1 MSNLKVKNI
10 TPLGGSSDKI
20 GISGSLLVSTD
31 ITCSGNISASG
42 TIFANN
48 ITSTG
53 GDAAGI
59 DFTDNLK
66 LTGDLT
72 ASGNIS
78 ASGELSVTGKTT
90 LDTLVVSGS
99 GIKITGSFV
108 AGKLLG
114 SGSFLQEVP
123 FLASASVGNSGT
135 FVVFDNAEFFL
146 AGKESSVIQDQ
157 YATQFEVSNYLLGS
171 VFDPG
176 QPTIGLIVSSSGHV
190 GIGTES
196 PAHTLHVSGNA
207 PSASLGDDDNWS
219 ALYVDGNIT
228 LGTRCDEHVTIG
240 NTITASCDIVL
251 TGSNSSIIGHGTD
264 NAVVYEISASGNAIF
279 AGEISGSTL
288 NITNNVTLGNA
299 CSDQITVGGTISSS
313 CDIVLTGSADHNAS
327 IMAFVLDPNTPTF
340 AISSSGDAIFTGN
353 VSSSTLDVTSNT
365 TLGAACDDT
374 ITLNGLVTASCN
386 VVVSGSAKLVA
397 YGESVG
403 GTEHAFVSSSGDALL
418 MMSASFGWSGSFD
431 VAESVMAIKFEDLPT
446 TIDQAALIG
455 TGSLYVS
462 GNRENSANALQSKPL
477 YIFTG

>member
-53 GDAAGI
+53 GDTAGI

-99 GIKITGSFV
+99 GIRVTGSFV

-123 FLASASVGNSGT
+123 FLASASVGDTGT
-135 FVVFDNAEFFL
+135 FTVFDNSTFFL
-146 AGKESSVIQDQ
+146 AGQDSSVIQSQ
-157 YATQFEVSNYLLGS
+157 VAVKFEASNYLLGP

-176 QPTIGLIVSSSGHV
+176 KPTIGLVVSSSGHV
-190 GIGTES
+190 GVGIQS

-207 PSASLGDDDNWS
+207 PSSSLDSSHNWS
-219 ALYVDGNIT
+219 ALYVDGNVT
-228 LGTRCDEHVTIG
+228 LGTRSDEHITIG
-240 NTITASCDIVL
+240 NTITSSCDIIL
-251 TGSNSSIIGHGTD
+251 TGSKTSIIGHGTD
-264 NAVVYEISASGNAIF
+264 NVVKYNISASGNAIF

-288 NITNNVTLGNA
+288 NIT
-299 CSDQITVGGTISSS
+299 
-313 CDIVLTGSADHNAS
+313 
-327 IMAFVLDPNTPTF
+327 
-340 AISSSGDAIFTGN
+340 
-353 VSSSTLDVTSNT
+353 SNT
-365 TLGAACDDT
+365 TLGAAVDDT
-374 ITLNGLVTASCN
+374 ITLNGLVTASQN
-386 VVVSGSAKLVA
+386 LVISGTAKVVA
-397 YGESVG
+397 YGETVG
-403 GTEHAFVSSSGDALL
+403 GTEEAFISSSGEALL
-418 MMSASFGWSGSFD
+418 GMGSASFSWSGSYD
-431 VAESVMAIKFEDLPT
+431 VAESVLAIKFNDLPS

-462 GNRENSANALQSKPL
+462 GGVESSENALQSKPL
-477 YIFTG
+477 YVFTG